1 MLIYLDDFRK
11 TRTSMAQ
18 DEIVGTTLKN
28 GTYGAEVMNSGWNPA
43 VLYAL
48 STPPQSTL
56 SPDLPQDLATIDID
70 AFMSRVYAL
79 ATQV

>member
-11 TRTSMAQ
+11 TRFGVAQ
-18 DEIVGTTLKN
+18 REIGSATLKN

-43 VLYAL
+43 VLYAIN
-48 STPPQSTL
+48 TPAQSTI
-56 SPDLPQDLATIDID
+56 SPDLPHDLASIDIE